1 MKKTILAS
9 AVLLALGANSYAQ
22 QDKLI
27 THFIYDKM
35 SLNPGSTGLDDGIC
49 GTMIYRNQWDKV
61 NGAPNSAVFNV
72 EANMNRYF
80 PGGLGISFFHD
91 AIGFSRQNNLLLNY
105 SYPLQIQGA
114 GVLGIGI
121 GVGIVNFGMNPD
133 WVPPTTNPDNSLP
146 TGFSA
151 TNLDLN
157 FGLYFKGNN
166 DYYVGLSSTHLNESL
181 LKQTVGVIDQQYQTA
196 RHYYLMGGKKFRG
209 IGNGDIDA
217 QVLMR
222 TDLVKFSSDISVRYI
237 YDDKLYGGTG
247 DDLFGRSTDLSD
259 SRQSLFNKDKENDN
273 KNLEWYSYKI
283 PWDLRLAYSVTYNNS
298 NRQNE
303 IQSHSVMASGNFEL
317 APRWKVGFSSG
328 YDFKQKGVT
337 FTQFRFERDLESWRM
352 SFNWVP
358 YGPNAY
364 WGFFIGIT
372 SSVLSDIKWEKRNV
386 PDRVFR

>member
-9 AVLLALGANSYAQ
+9 AILLALGANSYAQ

-80 PGGLGISFFHD
+80 PGGLGFSFFHD

-105 SYPLQIQGA
+105 SFPLEIQGA
-114 GVLGIGI
+114 GTLGMGI

-146 TGFSA
+146 TGFAA

-157 FGLYFKGNN
+157 FGLYFKGLN

-196 RHYYLMGGKKFRG
+196 RHYYLMGGKKFRN
-209 IGNGDIDA
+209 IGNGDVDV
-217 QVLMR
+217 QMLMR
-222 TDLVKFSSDISVRYI
+222 TDLVKFSADINARYI
-237 YDDKLYGGTG
+237 WRDIAYGGLTY
-247 DDLFGRSTDLSD
+247 RTSD
-259 SRQSLFNKDKENDN
+259 AVAVMLGFVPITNFTVG
-273 KNLEWYSYKI
+273 YSYDITINKLSSVSRGSHEVLMKYCYHI
-283 PWDLRLAYSVTYNNS
+283 PPPPITKSK
-298 NRQNE
+298 
-303 IQSHSVMASGNFEL
+303 H
-317 APRWKVGFSSG
+317 PRW
-328 YDFKQKGVT
+328 
-337 FTQFRFERDLESWRM
+337 L
-352 SFNWVP
+352 
-358 YGPNAY
+358 
-364 WGFFIGIT
+364 
-372 SSVLSDIKWEKRNV
+372 
-386 PDRVFR
+386 

>member
-9 AVLLALGANSYAQ
+9 AILLALGANSYAQ

-80 PGGLGISFFHD
+80 PGGVGISFFHD

-105 SYPLQIQGA
+105 SYPLEIQGA
-114 GVLGIGI
+114 GTLGIGV

-146 TGFSA
+146 TGFAA

-157 FGLYFKGNN
+157 FGLYFKGLN

-196 RHYYLMGGKKFRG
+196 RHYYLMGGKKFRD
-209 IGNGDIDA
+209 IGNGDVDV
-217 QVLMR
+217 QMLMR
-222 TDLVKFSSDISVRYI
+222 TDLVKFSADINARYI
-237 YDDKLYGGTG
+237 WNNIAYGGLT
-247 DDLFGRSTDLSD
+247 FRTSD
-259 SRQSLFNKDKENDN
+259 AVAVMLGYVPITNFTVG
-273 KNLEWYSYKI
+273 YSYDITINKLSSVSRGSHEVLMKYCYHI
-283 PWDLRLAYSVTYNNS
+283 PPPPITKSK
-298 NRQNE
+298 
-303 IQSHSVMASGNFEL
+303 H
-317 APRWKVGFSSG
+317 PRW
-328 YDFKQKGVT
+328 
-337 FTQFRFERDLESWRM
+337 L
-352 SFNWVP
+352 
-358 YGPNAY
+358 
-364 WGFFIGIT
+364 
-372 SSVLSDIKWEKRNV
+372 
-386 PDRVFR
+386 